1 MKMEQMNLKI
11 NQGVNDCTV
20 QSNSFMD
27 DLYKRYPTGIL
38 DDVDLREVL
47 KISRR
52 TSLEYRQKGYIRFHR
67 FADDSKIFY
76 LLDELIEDIRK
87 SSK

>member
-1 MKMEQMNLKI
+1 MLQDQQTTEKI
-11 NQGVNDCTV
+11 N
-20 QSNSFMD
+20 SLSA
-27 DLYKRYPTGIL
+27 DLHQKFPTGIL
-38 DDVDLREVL
+38 DDIDVREVL

-67 FADDSKIFY
+67 FAEDSKIFY
-76 LLDELIEDIRK
+76 LLDELLEDIRK